1 MEGVGWWRGWG
12 RGAGGGEEEM
22 VGGFPSPRV
31 NSLSIFNGIW
41 PIQEPPPLGVVL
53 LANPVVLVDYF
64 IAYLADRCARQP
76 VYPSC
81 FLPSLT

>member
-1 MEGVGWWRGWG
+1 MEGVGWCR
-12 RGAGGGEEEM
+12 GGGERGRWRGEEM

-41 PIQEPPPLGVVL
+41 PIQEPPPLGVAL

-64 IAYLADRCARQP
+64 IAYLAGRWVRGP
-76 VYPSC
+76 VCPSY